1 MTDKF
6 KSRYV
11 LGEGYPWVN
20 GLGPG
25 THYPYYEV
33 VMNEENMTSDRIK
46 INWPDELW
54 ENDLPKYRLVLERID
69 E

>member
-11 LGEGYPWVN
+11 LWEGYPWKLDHTDN
-20 GLGPG
+20 FM
-25 THYPYYEV
+25 YE
-33 VMNEENMTSDRIK
+33 EKKSPLTINM
-46 INWPDELW
+46 PDELMEVW
-54 ENDLPKYRLVLERID
+54 APKYRLVLERID

>member
-11 LGEGYPWVN
+11 LGEGYPWSKGQGKDNIQMHRNTEGGPPVILKIPDVL
-20 GLGPG
+20 LGVG
-25 THYPYYEV
+25 G
-33 VMNEENMTSDRIK
+33 
-46 INWPDELW
+46 
-54 ENDLPKYRLVLERID
+54 PKYRLVLERID